1 MLVLTGLPTLF
12 PKLVDA
18 RTYTE
23 RMFHTIARRAN
34 GAKAPGHRSERGRFS
49 CQRKREAVLDKLND
63 ADSREAIIRP
73 IQDAGCPV
81 MFNEESVKTISKI
94 SGGYPFFIQ
103 FICKEVYDVWVQKA
117 SFDEELPTVP
127 VDEIMRKLDSDF
139 FAGRWTRVTDRQREL
154 LNVIANL
161 ENCDAEFMVQDIVS
175 RSRAMSK
182 KPFGS
187 IFLQDDG
194 RVLLIGNENYLT

>member
-23 RMFHTIARRAN
+23 RMFHTI
-34 GAKAPGHRSERGRFS
+34 F
-49 CQRKREAVLDKLND
+49 LDKLND

-117 SFDEELPTVP
+117 SFDEELPTV
-127 VDEIMRKLDSDF
+127 LD
-139 FAGRWTRVTDRQREL
+139 RPW
-154 LNVIANL
+154 VIGHSGEGIRPHA
-161 ENCDAEFMVQDIVS
+161 AS
-175 RSRAMSK
+175 A
-182 KPFGS
+182 
-187 IFLQDDG
+187 
-194 RVLLIGNENYLT
+194 T